1 MLNKTVT
8 PPIFNPNKTS
18 LPHCVFHSTYIRHNF
33 FFPTI
38 RLRECKTD
46 WIGRVIPMEGQL
58 QKKLVIYVNDTDGK
72 GSYPFRRAQII
83 ARSLPSHVDI
93 QFIIHEN
100 NKKRLSHTFKTTSIS
115 NSSQLIPL
123 MEKLKPDLLLRD
135 SGSSA
140 QDEVEKLTKIVPAII
155 HFDDFGEGGKLTNLV
170 IQTLYT
176 DSNERPL
183 EHFVTGIETF
193 IADEQTAELKHLG
206 LTRKVNRPLPHLV
219 IFFGEEDTSNLT
231 FRALRHMLQLQI
243 PLKVTTVIGHN
254 YDHDIT
260 QLKIMALGRRN
271 TVILPEPSNLAEFL
285 STADIVLC
293 SSGYLPYEIG
303 VIGIPCVILAQNDF
317 ELSLAFPKEQH
328 GFIHLG
334 AGRKVKQSSL
344 LNAVMELLLHNHLRK
359 KAISQQVALNL
370 GGGKNRIVE
379 AILYYLEH
387 SPIDGRN
394 DSRFDMV

>member
-1 MLNKTVT
+1 
-8 PPIFNPNKTS
+8 
-18 LPHCVFHSTYIRHNF
+18 
-33 FFPTI
+33 
-38 RLRECKTD
+38 
-46 WIGRVIPMEGQL
+46 MEGQL
-58 QKKLVIYVNDTDGK
+58 PKKLAIYVNETDNK
-72 GSYPFRRAQII
+72 GTYPLRRAQII

-100 NKKRLSHTFKTTSIS
+100 NTKLLSNTLKTTYIS

-123 MEKLKPDLLLRD
+123 IEKLKPDLLIRD

-155 HFDDFGEGGKLTNLV
+155 HFDDFGEGGKLVNLV

-176 DSNERPL
+176 DSNDQPPENY
-183 EHFVTGIETF
+183 VTGIETF
-193 IADEQTAELKHLG
+193 ISDNQTAQLKHLG
-206 LTRKVNRPLPHLV
+206 VNRKVNRPLPHLV
-219 IFFGEEDTSNLT
+219 IFFGDKDPNNLT

-243 PLKVTTVIGHN
+243 PLKVTAVIGQN
-254 YDHDIT
+254 YEHDVT

-271 TVILPEPSNLAEFL
+271 TTILPEPSNLAEFF

-303 VIGIPCVILAQNDF
+303 VIGIPCVILAQNEF

-344 LNAVMELLLHNHLRK
+344 LNAVMELLLHNHIRK
-359 KAISQQVALNL
+359 KAITQQVALNL
-370 GGGKNRIVE
+370 GNGKDRVME
-379 AILYYLEH
+379 AILYYLEYP
-387 SPIDGRN
+387 PIDERN
-394 DSRFDMV
+394 DSGKERFDMV